1 MPESGRRGRVLLV
14 DDNPDV
20 ADTLAMVIG
29 LWGYDVQVGRDG
41 PEGVKLAQEFLPHVV
56 LLDIGL
62 PGMDGYETARE
73 VRRQGGR
80 SVVLVALTGQDQQ
93 EAGAR
98 SRDAGFDHHLTKP
111 VDTAALQQLLAS
123 L

>member
-1 MPESGRRGRVLLV
+1 V

-80 SVVLVALTGQDQQ
+80 SVVLIALTGQDQQ
-93 EAGAR
+93 GAR
-98 SRDAGFDHHLTKP
+98 SQEAGFDHHLTKP
-111 VDTAALQQLLAS
+111 VDAGKLQQLLAS

>member
-1 MPESGRRGRVLLV
+1 V

-41 PEGVKLAQEFLPHVV
+41 PEAVKLAQEFLPHVV

-93 EAGAR
+93 EAGGR

-111 VDTAALQQLLAS
+111 VNTAVLQQLLAT